1 MKSKNKL
8 LREILATGRIGHME
22 ISIASE
28 PRLIVKTPANQ
39 FILSAQ
45 TGRTRD
51 GDTNIV
57 DTMRRQLTSDMV
69 GQKVTFTA
77 VDKHSLKSQTGDF
90 KIIFRGYDCEEAH
103 GNIHPNIV
111 LSHIRATEF
120 AGTGEP
126 QTAEAI
132 AGLESDATGDR
143 IIYNIP
149 SSKPCTDLEGYD
161 RKFEALHA
169 TVWLNSNDGSWY
181 ARRTEAGK
189 ATMGK
194 LAEVGMDG
202 LTAAD
207 ILDAALQA
215 APKVG
220 LEH

>member
-1 MKSKNKL
+1 MKSKKRI
-8 LREILATGRIGHME
+8 LRDILATGRIGHME

-69 GQKVTFTA
+69 VQKVTFTA
-77 VDKHSLKSQTGDF
+77 VDKRSLKSQTGDF
-90 KIIFRGYDCEEAH
+90 KVIFRGYDCEEAH
-103 GNIHPNIV
+103 GNIYPNIV

-132 AGLESDATGDR
+132 AGLESDATCDR

-149 SSKPCTDLEGYD
+149 NSKPCTDLEGYD

-181 ARRTEAGK
+181 AQRTEAGK
-189 ATMGK
+189 ATMGVM
-194 LAEVGMDG
+194 AEVG
-202 LTAAD
+202 LTDVTVED

-215 APKVG
+215 APRQP
-220 LEH
+220 LEY